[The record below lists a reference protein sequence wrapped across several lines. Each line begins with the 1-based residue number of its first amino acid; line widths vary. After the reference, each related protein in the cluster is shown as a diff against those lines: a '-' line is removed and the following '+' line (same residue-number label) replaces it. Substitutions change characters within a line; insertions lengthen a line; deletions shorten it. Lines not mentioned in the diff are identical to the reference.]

1 MFNQKLFIWPCDILY
16 DSTIDGASVEFI
28 FMPFSKELPL
38 SGVRVNNLAAYRQ
51 CRRSKWLL
59 VGGSIISYPIPYHIA
74 CLSASG

>member
-1 MFNQKLFIWPCDILY
+1 
-16 DSTIDGASVEFI
+16 
-28 FMPFSKELPL
+28 MPFSKELPL

-74 CLSASG
+74 CLSATG